1 MSVFRRVNGQTGNWF
16 GKAIIILGT
25 LVFAIGLMTIR
36 ATGPEPLFLDGTVLA
51 ALSWWA
57 APVIMAAGIGVMAAG
72 GLLLVPPE
80 SNTAD

>member
-1 MSVFRRVNGQTGNWF
+1 MSAFRQLNEQTQDWF

-25 LVFAIGLMTIR
+25 LVFVIGLMTIR
-36 ATGPEPLFLDGTVLA
+36 ATGPEPLFLDGTALA

-72 GLLLVPPE
+72 GLLLVPPD